1 LKAPSEELLYDLILY
16 NWLSCEIYF
25 DVVDDKKEIYFD
37 VVDPIDKME
46 HARVSIEV
54 VIVL

>member
-37 VVDPIDKME
+37 VGDPIDKME
-46 HARVSIEV
+46 QARVSIEV